1 MLPLTSPWSKGN
13 IWRSAREKGFCSLT
27 KAKIPKGTD
36 LTVREMV
43 IKADLLIVYW
53 VYSSCNAPLRLS
65 AMGDKIRPNI
75 PANYTVI
82 TCLPLCVS
90 SGFPEILTCITRAGP
105 LSHGPLSWKA
115 ASGSC
120 CCGRHSRPVQTMKQE
135 EREIGF
141 GQAAS
146 LVSCKDKRLFH

>member
-1 MLPLTSPWSKGN
+1 MWQCLLEQNQAGSGAGGGGVLFVCGELP
-13 IWRSAREKGFCSLT
+13 
-27 KAKIPKGTD
+27 
-36 LTVREMV
+36 
-43 IKADLLIVYW
+43 
-53 VYSSCNAPLRLS
+53 
-65 AMGDKIRPNI
+65 
-75 PANYTVI
+75 
-82 TCLPLCVS
+82 
-90 SGFPEILTCITRAGP
+90 FPEILTCITRAGP